1 MSAIIKLIKRGL
13 KLIGFNNKN
22 FIILQKSS
30 KFLVSNNKALIKN
43 QKELADINYGMK
55 FYSEKFSDLS
65 TQVQQLSIFASEP
78 FSNQLVLYM
87 AKNISSSKS
96 QLLQDLIVG
105 FLYSEQVGF
114 FCEFGAADGI
124 SLSNS
129 YFLEKKGWNGIL
141 AEPSKRWHEQLAA
154 NRSCKIAYECVYS
167 ESNQEIIFN
176 EVDDGMF
183 SSLVEFSDADMNS
196 EKRLH
201 GFQYP
206 VTSIS
211 FEDLLR
217 RYQAPCHIDFLSVD
231 TEGSEFVILENFDF
245 NSFSFGAIFVE
256 HNFTEN
262 REKINKLLTSHGY
275 VQIFSNLSRWDDW
288 YLSQEQYDVLRTKC
302 GIKEL
307 Q

>member
-1 MSAIIKLIKRGL
+1 MKIPKSHRIHNLEEQLFEAEYGIQYLSTKLTDLTMQMDQISKIAL
-13 KLIGFNNKN
+13 EIP
-22 FIILQKSS
+22 SS
-30 KFLVSNNKALIKN
+30 TL
-43 QKELADINYGMK
+43 INYLARN
-55 FYSEKFSDLS
+55 LS
-65 TQVQQLSIFASEP
+65 V
-78 FSNQLVLYM
+78 
-87 AKNISSSKS
+87 SKA

-105 FLYSEQVGF
+105 FIYEDKNGY
-114 FCEFGAADGI
+114 FCEFGAADGV
-124 SLSNS
+124 SLSNT
-129 YFLEKKGWNGIL
+129 YFLEKNGWDGIL

-167 ESNQEIIFN
+167 ESNYEVMFN

-201 GFQYP
+201 GLQYP

-211 FEDLLR
+211 LEGLLR
-217 RYQAPCHIDFLSVD
+217 RYQAPSHIDFLSVD
-231 TEGSEFVILENFDF
+231 TEGSEFVILENFNF
-245 NSFSFGAIFVE
+245 QSFSFGAIFVE

-275 VQIFSNLSRWDDW
+275 LQIFSNLSRWDDW

>member
-1 MSAIIKLIKRGL
+1 
-13 KLIGFNNKN
+13 
-22 FIILQKSS
+22 
-30 KFLVSNNKALIKN
+30 
-43 QKELADINYGMK
+43 
-55 FYSEKFSDLS
+55 
-65 TQVQQLSIFASEP
+65 
-78 FSNQLVLYM
+78 
-87 AKNISSSKS
+87 
-96 QLLQDLIVG
+96 
-105 FLYSEQVGF
+105 
-114 FCEFGAADGI
+114 
-124 SLSNS
+124 
-129 YFLEKKGWNGIL
+129 
-141 AEPSKRWHEQLAA
+141 
-154 NRSCKIAYECVYS
+154 
-167 ESNQEIIFN
+167 
-176 EVDDGMF
+176 MF

-201 GFQYP
+201 GLQYP

-211 FEDLLR
+211 LEDLLR
-217 RYQAPCHIDFLSVD
+217 RYQAPSHIDFLSVD

-245 NSFSFGAIFVE
+245 HSFSFGAIFVE